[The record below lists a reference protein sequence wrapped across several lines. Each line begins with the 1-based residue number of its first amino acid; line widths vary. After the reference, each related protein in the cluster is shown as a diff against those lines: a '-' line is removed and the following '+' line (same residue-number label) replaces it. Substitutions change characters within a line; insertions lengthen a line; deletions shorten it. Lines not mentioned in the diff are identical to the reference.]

1 MAGVKVTPAPK
12 PILHKFSVGRF
23 IIAPLVAVEGAMVFI
38 FGAVVV
44 YTTAVPG
51 GPLQTEVNPEGAP
64 GISPPISIATDSKI
78 DIVHCRG
85 YIASL
90 LGAKCKKKYG
100 TKFIFDMRGFLADE
114 RIEGGIWKKAEAHDP
129 GCAPINA
136 RINRVRFCLSG
147 VVNPQSVFIG
157 L

>member
-44 YTTAVPG
+44 YSTAVPG

-64 GISPPISIATDSKI
+64 GISTPISILGCWNITIST
-78 DIVHCRG
+78 G
-85 YIASL
+85 SL
-90 LGAKCKKKYG
+90 SHELV
-100 TKFIFDMRGFLADE
+100 
-114 RIEGGIWKKAEAHDP
+114 
-129 GCAPINA
+129 APITCVA
-136 RINRVRFCLSG
+136 
-147 VVNPQSVFIG
+147 QTE
-157 L
+157 